1 MNIPSAATMVGAAC
15 PSYIDHLYNK
25 MDTIYAKHRL
35 ENPDLYEMIERRK
48 IERNKKAET
57 EMAIPDLS
65 KIVEILRQCLATPT
79 EELRG
84 AALRA
89 KSRESHA
96 EICEHLG
103 ILNAEII

>member
-1 MNIPSAATMVGAAC
+1 MG
-15 PSYIDHLYNK
+15 D
-25 MDTIYAKHRL
+25 IYAKHRL
-35 ENPDLYEMIERRK
+35 ENPDLYDLIERRK
-48 IERNKKAET
+48 IERNKKAEIET
-57 EMAIPDLS
+57 ATPDLS

-96 EICEHLG
+96 EIREHGNATLG
-103 ILNAEII
+103 WRYVWKLSCPRNQSVERPSAGYLRQLG